1 MHVRGLMIGVA
12 SLVFLLV
19 FVSLAI
25 DEGEVVHLRT
35 VGSDGREDEADL
47 WIVDLDGTL
56 YLRANNREANWLVE
70 LRARPEV
77 RLRGDAH
84 GESHF
89 YRAVEVDDGV
99 AKERVDRAMQEKYG
113 YVESLWDWWVA
124 PSESIAIRLDPVSSA
139 GRAR

>member
-1 MHVRGLMIGVA
+1 MVLA
-12 SLVFLLV
+12 LVFA
-19 FVSLAI
+19 SLAI

-35 VGSDGREDEADL
+35 VGPDGMENEVDV
-47 WIVDLDGTL
+47 WVVDLDGTL

-77 RLRGDAH
+77 RLRGEAH

-113 YVESLWDWWVA
+113 YVESLWDWAVDPSESIPVRLDPVA
-124 PSESIAIRLDPVSSA
+124 PSEPSP
-139 GRAR
+139 